1 MKLVTKYQ
9 ISAIN
14 SCLEKYLG
22 TDRRTDRGKTVNHPP
37 LVERGYKKKQGKNL
51 KDLMVNSEKE
61 RLENFQSKIL
71 KPHPF
76 YTSQDIFIHTKF
88 IGGHRPPFSELSY
101 RLVKTCFNRIFPI
114 SSLPFFF
121 LPCFVI
127 FALKYTRYLLIFLK
141 NKLFLKSPLWKCLDP
156 SLKLSLSPLV
166 SDQQI
171 SK

>member
-22 TDRRTDRGKTVNHPP
+22 TDRRTDRGKTVYHPP

-76 YTSQDIFIHTKF
+76 YTRTF
-88 IGGHRPPFSELSY
+88 LS
-101 RLVKTCFNRIFPI
+101 TPN
-114 SSLPFFF
+114 S
-121 LPCFVI
+121 
-127 FALKYTRYLLIFLK
+127 
-141 NKLFLKSPLWKCLDP
+141 
-156 SLKLSLSPLV
+156 
-166 SDQQI
+166 
-171 SK
+171 